1 MTTQSNNTTSVSSG
15 ELRNDRKDV
24 WRRSFTDSLVG
35 IPLNT
40 INAYVCFSIMTA
52 FPKKTP
58 TADELSKRFDMSRAT
73 AYRYRAALMAVRGEA

>member
-1 MTTQSNNTTSVSSG
+1 MASESVNATNQNH
-15 ELRNDRKDV
+15 RNMRSERKDL

-35 IPLNT
+35 IPLNAV
-40 INAYVCFSIMTA
+40 NAYVCFSIMAA

-58 TADELSKRFDMSRAT
+58 TAEQLAEHFDMSRAT